1 MIVAFVDEYKE
12 KFGVE
17 PICEQLT
24 ELGCKFA
31 PSTYY
36 EARGRKPSKRAVRD
50 ESLKEVI
57 TSEYTKNYSVYGPRK
72 MWMHLRRK
80 DHPVARCT
88 VERLMR
94 ILALQGARRGKVKRT
109 TIGDPRAVR
118 AQDLVKRDFA
128 PLAPNR
134 LWVADFTYVWTTA
147 GWVYV
152 AFVIDAYARRI
163 LGWKVSSSMTTGL
176 VLDAINQAI
185 FTRRR
190 EGVKDLSGLVH
201 HNDAGSQYTSVR
213 FTDRLTEAG
222 IKPSIGTV
230 GDAHDNSLAES
241 INGLYK
247 TELINPGKP
256 WRDAVHVETETAA
269 YLRWYNYDRLYEY
282 CGDIPP
288 VELERNFYCQNPAS
302 EVA

>member
-1 MIVAFVDEYKE
+1 ME
-12 KFGVE
+12 FGVE
-17 PICEQLT
+17 PICEQLG

-36 EARGRKPSKRAVRD
+36 EARGRRPSKRAVRD
-50 ESLKEVI
+50 EALKATI
-57 TSEYTKNYSVYGPRK
+57 LHEYKRNYSVYGPRK
-72 MWMHLRRK
+72 MWMHLRRRG
-80 DHPVARCT
+80 HPVARCT

-94 ILALQGARRGKVKRT
+94 VLALQGARRGKVKRT
-109 TIGDPRAVR
+109 TIGDLRAAR

-128 PLAPNR
+128 PQAPNR
-134 LWVADFTYVWTTA
+134 LWVADFTYVWTSA

-163 LGWKVSSSMTTGL
+163 LGWKVATSMTTDL

-185 FTRRR
+185 FARRR
-190 EGVKDLSGLVH
+190 EGVKDLAGLIH
-201 HNDAGSQYTSVR
+201 HNDAGSQYTAVR
-213 FTDRLTEAG
+213 FTDRLAELG

-247 TELINPGKP
+247 TELVKPNGP
-256 WRDAVHVETETAA
+256 WRDAGHVESETAA
-269 YLRWYNYDRLYEY
+269 YLRWFNYDRLYEY

-288 VELERNFYCQNPAS
+288 AELERNFYCQKPAS
-302 EVA
+302 DVA

>member
-1 MIVAFVDEYKE
+1 M
-12 KFGVE
+12 
-17 PICEQLT
+17 QLT

-31 PSTYY
+31 PSTFY

-50 ESLKEVI
+50 EELKARIVDEH
-57 TSEYTKNYSVYGPRK
+57 KRNYSVYGPRK

-80 DHPVARCT
+80 DVDVARCT
-88 VERLMR
+88 VERLMN
-94 ILALQGARRGKVKRT
+94 IVGLQGARRGKVKRT
-109 TIGDPRAVR
+109 TVAGAGAHRAK
-118 AQDLVKRDFA
+118 DLVGRDFA

-134 LWVADFTYVWTTA
+134 LWVADFTYVWTAA

-152 AFVIDAYARRI
+152 AFVTDAYARRI
-163 LGWKVSSSMTTGL
+163 LGWKVATSMTTDL

-185 FTRRR
+185 FARRR
-190 EGVKDLSGLVH
+190 EGVKDLSGLIH
-201 HNDAGSQYTSVR
+201 HNDAGSQYTAVR
-213 FTDRLTEAG
+213 STERLLEAG
-222 IKPSIGTV
+222 IQASIGTV
-230 GDAHDNSLAES
+230 GDAHDNALAES

-256 WRDAVHVETETAA
+256 WRNAAHVETETAA
-269 YLRWYNYDRLYEY
+269 YLRWFNYDRLYEF

-288 VELERNFYCQNPAS
+288 VELERNFYCRSTAD